1 VGQLAGGIAHDF
13 NNLLTAIIG
22 YAELLRAPESVSDEV
37 KEDAGVILA
46 AARRGAELARNLLTL
61 ARTAPSWHE
70 PVDVHQAI
78 NEVHDMVSRTFDRRI
93 AMRVNLDASRPV
105 VTGDRSLL
113 TNAFLN
119 LALNARD
126 AMPEGG
132 QLTIRTFERTL
143 DEDDCERLAGVVEP
157 GPFLIVR
164 VEDTGTGMTPE
175 VQQRVFEPFFT
186 NKPFGKGTGIGLSMV
201 YGTVRSH
208 SGAIELQSAV
218 GKGTAFTI
226 YLPLR
231 LEASEEMDTATP
243 AALTGSGR
251 ILLADDDESVRDVAT
266 RMLQQLG
273 YDVEVA
279 IDGTE
284 AVERIAADPTR
295 FDLVILDGNM
305 PRLHG
310 RDAAI
315 LIKDVAPELRL
326 ILATGYIEPGDQDRL
341 EVYGFSAAIA
351 KPYSISELSRVV
363 AQQLAMAK

>member
-1 VGQLAGGIAHDF
+1 MKVL
-13 NNLLTAIIG
+13 
-22 YAELLRAPESVSDEV
+22 
-37 KEDAGVILA
+37 
-46 AARRGAELARNLLTL
+46 
-61 ARTAPSWHE
+61 
-70 PVDVHQAI
+70 
-78 NEVHDMVSRTFDRRI
+78 
-93 AMRVNLDASRPV
+93 LDASRPI

-126 AMPEGG
+126 AMPDGG

-143 DEDDCERLAGVVEP
+143 DQDDCERLAGVVEP
-157 GPFLIVR
+157 GQFVIVR
-164 VEDTGTGMTPE
+164 VEDTGTGMTPD

-208 SGAIELQSAV
+208 SGAIELQSKV
-218 GKGTAFTI
+218 GAGTTFTI

-231 LEASEEMDTATP
+231 LEASEETDAATP
-243 AALTGSGR
+243 AVLTGSGR
-251 ILLADDDESVRDVAT
+251 ILLADDDESVREVAT

-273 YDVEVA
+273 YEVEVA
-279 IDGTE
+279 VDGTE
-284 AVERIAADPTR
+284 AVERVSASPTR
-295 FDLVILDGNM
+295 YDLVILDGNM

-310 RDAAI
+310 RDAAM
-315 LIKDVAPELRL
+315 LIKDIAPELRL
-326 ILATGYIEPGDQDRL
+326 ILATGYVEPGDSERL
-341 EVYGFSAAIA
+341 ATYGFSAAIS

>member
-1 VGQLAGGIAHDF
+1 
-13 NNLLTAIIG
+13 
-22 YAELLRAPESVSDEV
+22 
-37 KEDAGVILA
+37 
-46 AARRGAELARNLLTL
+46 
-61 ARTAPSWHE
+61 
-70 PVDVHQAI
+70 VHQAI
-78 NEVHDMVSRTFDRRI
+78 TEVREIASRTFDRRI
-93 AMRVNLDASRPV
+93 AMQFRLDAPRPV

-132 QLTIRTFERTL
+132 QLTISTMERTL
-143 DEDDCERLAGVVEP
+143 DQEDCEKLAGVIEP
-157 GPFLIVR
+157 GPFLIVK
-164 VEDTGTGMTPE
+164 VEDTGTGMTPDI
-175 VQQRVFEPFFT
+175 QQRVFEPFFT
-186 NKPFGKGTGIGLSMV
+186 NKPVGKGTGIGLSMV

-208 SGAIELQSAV
+208 SGAIELQSKV
-218 GKGTAFTI
+218 GAGTSFTI

-231 LEASEEMDTATP
+231 LEESEETDAATP
-243 AALTGSGR
+243 AVLTGSGR
-251 ILLADDDESVRDVAT
+251 ILLADDDETVREVAT

-273 YDVEVA
+273 YEVDVA

-284 AVERIAADPTR
+284 AVERVAADPGR

-310 RDAAI
+310 RDAAV
-315 LIKDVAPELRL
+315 LLKDLAPELRL

-341 EVYGFSAAIA
+341 EAYGFSAAIA

>member
-1 VGQLAGGIAHDF
+1 
-13 NNLLTAIIG
+13 
-22 YAELLRAPESVSDEV
+22 
-37 KEDAGVILA
+37 
-46 AARRGAELARNLLTL
+46 
-61 ARTAPSWHE
+61 
-70 PVDVHQAI
+70 
-78 NEVHDMVSRTFDRRI
+78 
-93 AMRVNLDASRPV
+93 MRVHLDASRPV

-126 AMPEGG
+126 AMPDGG

-143 DEDDCERLAGVVEP
+143 SQEDCEHLAGVIEP

-186 NKPFGKGTGIGLSMV
+186 NKPVGKGTGIGLSMV

-208 SGAIELQSAV
+208 GGAIELHSIV
-218 GKGTAFTI
+218 GKGTTFTI

-231 LEASEEMDTATP
+231 LEAGGETDTATP
-243 AALTGSGR
+243 GVLTGSGR
-251 ILLADDDESVRDVAT
+251 ILLADDDETVREVVT
-266 RMLQQLG
+266 RMLHQLG
-273 YDVEVA
+273 YEVEVA

-284 AVERIAADPTR
+284 AVERISRDPSR
-295 FDLVILDGNM
+295 YDLVILDGNM

-310 RDAAI
+310 RDAAM
-315 LIKDVAPELRL
+315 LIKDLAPDLRL
-326 ILATGYIEPGDQDRL
+326 ILATGYLEPGDSERL
-341 EVYGFSAAIA
+341 EIYGFSASIA